1 MDTQTSGNIQIA
13 KTLSIRDVGHN
24 EFWLRDQIC
33 ANPSVLDFLKGEG
46 ELEVIT
52 KEKIQST
59 GRRLDVLLKYS
70 EDDTMLE
77 AELMLGATDET
88 HIIRTIAYWDNEQRK
103 YPQRQHFA
111 VLVAE
116 TFDRDFF
123 NVIYRFSHSIPII
136 AIQVNLIE
144 VAGQQALHFSKII
157 DTYEEPEEAPTA
169 PLEEHDATYWQ
180 EYSAWTL
187 EAAKTLLEIIKP
199 VFASATLH
207 YVKYYIAIEVD
218 ENNYIWLRKRS
229 GNKTEIGFWFSDK
242 HLPQVVQMLD
252 EAEISYKKKSSN
264 NGQMVYFINDS
275 KTLKGHAMLMVKL
288 AEIEKSSWEE

>member
-1 MDTQTSGNIQIA
+1 MDTPTSKIISIA
-13 KTLSIRDVGHN
+13 KTLSIRDAGHD

-33 ANPSVLDFLKGEG
+33 ASPSVLDFLKGEG
-46 ELEVIT
+46 ELEVIA

-59 GRRLDVLLKYS
+59 GRRLDVSLKYS

-77 AELMLGATDET
+77 VELMLGATDET
-88 HIIRTIAYWDNEQRK
+88 HIIRTIGYWDNKQRK

-157 DTYEEPEEAPTA
+157 DTYEEPEDSPNI
-169 PLEEHDATYWQ
+169 PLEEHDETYWQ
-180 EYSAWTL
+180 VYSAWTL
-187 EAAKTLLEIIKP
+187 EAANALLEIIKP
-199 VFASATLH
+199 VFPSAILH

-218 ENNYIWLRKRS
+218 GNNYIWLSKRG
-229 GNKTEIGFWFSDK
+229 GNKTELGFWFSDK
-242 HLPQVVQMLD
+242 YLPQVAQMLD
-252 EAEISYKKKSSN
+252 EAEISYTKKSSQ
-264 NGQMVYFINDS
+264 NGQMVYFTNDS
-275 KTLKGHAMLMVKL
+275 KALKNHAPLMLKL
-288 AEIEKSSWEE
+288 AEIEKMSWEE

>member
-1 MDTQTSGNIQIA
+1 MSEQSILIA
-13 KTLSIRDVGHN
+13 KTLSIRDAGHN
-24 EFWLRDQIC
+24 ELWLRDQIC

-46 ELEVIT
+46 ELEVIA

-77 AELMLGATDET
+77 AEFMLGATDET

-111 VLVAE
+111 VLIAE

-157 DTYEEPEEAPTA
+157 DTYEEPEDASTA
-169 PLEEHDATYWQ
+169 PLEEHDESYWQ
-180 EYSAWTL
+180 ERSAWTL
-187 EAAKTLLEIIKP
+187 ETAKTLLELVKP
-199 VFASATLH
+199 TFPEAKLH
-207 YVKYYIAIEVD
+207 YVKYYIAIEVNG
-218 ENNYIWLRKRS
+218 NNCFWLHRRG
-229 GNKTEIGFWFSDK
+229 GNKSLVTFWLLERLLPLAGELLDK
-242 HLPQVVQMLD
+242 
-252 EAEISYKKKSSN
+252 AEIAYTKKN
-264 NGQMVYFINDS
+264 QDLWFVTDS
-275 KTLKGHAMLMVKL
+275 KALKNHKELIDNLIEFTKL
-288 AEIEKSSWEE
+288 SWDE